1 MSRITLK
8 ELFIIDGTVDDSL
21 EVCERRWGGKQ

>member
-8 ELFIIDGTVDDSL
+8 ELFVIDDMVDDSL
-21 EVCERRWGGKQ
+21 EVCEWRWGGKQ